1 MCMFY
6 CKLSTEMNENY
17 NIDNC
22 FHIVL
27 KETKDNNCVIFFIVA
42 KRIIKYSIT
51 TITFTTVLVL

>member
-22 FHIVL
+22 FHIVP
-27 KETKDNNCVIFFIVA
+27 KEAKDKCVIFFIVA

>member
-22 FHIVL
+22 FHIVP
-27 KETKDNNCVIFFIVA
+27 KETKDNSVIFFIVV
-42 KRIIKYSIT
+42 KCIIKYSIT

>member
-6 CKLSTEMNENY
+6 CKLGIEMNGNY
-17 NIDNC
+17 KIDNC

-27 KETKDNNCVIFFIVA
+27 KETKDICVIFFIVV